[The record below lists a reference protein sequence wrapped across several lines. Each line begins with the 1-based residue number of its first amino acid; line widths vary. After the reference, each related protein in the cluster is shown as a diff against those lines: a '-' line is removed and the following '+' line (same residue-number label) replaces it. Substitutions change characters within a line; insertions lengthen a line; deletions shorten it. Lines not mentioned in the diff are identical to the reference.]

1 MRSSGGIGFGWLKSC
16 LGVRSFDTP
25 ELRHVDV
32 QKSMAA
38 LVHVVCANS
47 SAFRLEDVSGVVEG
61 PNAGAILNACNYVYE
76 IHGRGMSS
84 IHELA
89 TAREYRDSPFSA
101 FGMVKVLQC

>member
-1 MRSSGGIGFGWLKSC
+1 M
-16 LGVRSFDTP
+16 
-25 ELRHVDV
+25 

-38 LVHVVCANS
+38 LVHIVCANS

-61 PNAGAILNACNYVYE
+61 PNACAILNACNYVYE

-89 TAREYRDSPFSA
+89 IAREYRDSPFSA
-101 FGMVKVLQC
+101 IGIVKATQC